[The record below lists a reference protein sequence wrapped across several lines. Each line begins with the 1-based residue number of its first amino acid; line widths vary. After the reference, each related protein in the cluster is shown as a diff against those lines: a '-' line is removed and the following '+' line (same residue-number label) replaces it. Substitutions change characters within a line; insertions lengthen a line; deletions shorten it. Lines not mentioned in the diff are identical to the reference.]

1 MQIGACGERIP
12 DDKMAKI
19 GTLAEACR
27 AQQLGMSRA
36 YEELSEKLARA
47 TVMSQFVRQHSMGGR
62 KQAPAQP
69 SAAITG

>member
-1 MQIGACGERIP
+1 
-12 DDKMAKI
+12 MAKI

-47 TVMSQFVRQHSMGGR
+47 TVMSQFVRQHSMGGGGGVKR
-62 KQAPAQP
+62 SPAQP